1 MPQPSPHLRRAT
13 IVVLDGLRPDA
24 IARFVLPTLSRLLP
38 HSAHTLDACTVAP
51 SITVAAMT
59 SLFTGVRPLRHG
71 LVTERFAIPRGHRDL
86 ITLPRVA
93 ANAGHRTAAWL
104 SPPPL
109 LVRLVASRAARLLDV
124 DAHFPSADAATAVRS
139 ATRTLRQDR
148 HGLCVFHWLAAD
160 RAGHAHGWM
169 SDAYGDAAR
178 RLDGALADLLEV
190 TRVLDDP
197 GQLLVVMADHGGGG
211 AVANDHDS
219 DHPLDR
225 TIPVLLAG
233 GAVNAGRLLD
243 PVSLL
248 DVPATVAWA
257 LGAEV
262 PGPWEG
268 RVLMEAFATR
278 PEAIAAP
285 ARRGGS
291 RVEPAV

>member
-1 MPQPSPHLRRAT
+1 MPHQSPRLRRAT

-24 IARFVLPTLSRLLP
+24 IAAFALPTLSRLLP
-38 HSAHTLDACTVAP
+38 RTAHTLDARTVAP

-59 SLFTGVRPLRHG
+59 SLFTGVRPVRHG
-71 LVTERFAIPRGHRDL
+71 LVTDRFAIPSGYRDL
-86 ITLPRVA
+86 ATLPRVA

-109 LVRLVASRAARLLDV
+109 LVRFVASRAARILDV
-124 DAHFPSADAATAVRS
+124 DAHFPSADPVTTVRA
-139 ATRTLRQDR
+139 ATRTLTQDR
-148 HGLCVFHWLAAD
+148 HGLCVFHWLTAD
-160 RAGHAHGWM
+160 RAGHAHDWM
-169 SDAYGDAAR
+169 SAPYAEAARGLDAALAEL
-178 RLDGALADLLEV
+178 LDV

-197 GQLLVVMADHGGGG
+197 DQLLVVLADHGGGG

-233 GAVNAGRLLD
+233 GAIGAGRLLD

-262 PGPWEG
+262 PGAWEG
-268 RVLMEAFATR
+268 RVLMEAFAAR
-278 PEAIAAP
+278 PETIAAP
-285 ARRGGS
+285 ARRGEG
-291 RVEPAV
+291 RVERTV